1 MTRSHNN
8 NDSTDAATSNTL
20 PNNENN
26 GASSNNPSNTRGN
39 NSHSQLAGVSTS
51 PSLQQSGISL
61 SINGSDIERFIYMFA
76 DRFFHDHQYE
86 YPQTIKIFQDFKNS
100 FFNERIVSMRSMQQQ
115 MLQQQ
120 QIGSIDDFFLRGSA
134 GDVGG
139 GFVRGGTV
147 TGSGNSDAAAAA
159 LSAAAAAAAS
169 AGANANG
176 AAVNISSNAS
186 SGSNLSKR

>member
-1 MTRSHNN
+1 
-8 NDSTDAATSNTL
+8 
-20 PNNENN
+20 
-26 GASSNNPSNTRGN
+26 
-39 NSHSQLAGVSTS
+39 
-51 PSLQQSGISL
+51 
-61 SINGSDIERFIYMFA
+61 MFA

-115 MLQQQ
+115 MLQHH

-139 GFVRGGTV
+139 SFVRGGTV
-147 TGSGNSDAAAAA
+147 PGSGNTDAAAAA

-176 AAVNISSNAS
+176 AAVNAISSNAS